1 MEVRVSD
8 VKKWAGRQES
18 VDLVEPSPTEAQ
30 ERVDYPLTNPAVVHV
45 LVRNTGGGAL
55 VVDISGTVEADAICS
70 RCAEPFHISLP
81 FEATEEFRDE
91 PGPDDESLDYRRFTG
106 DKIQLDDMVSD
117 AAAVS
122 FPIAI
127 LCKPDCRGL
136 CPQCGTNLNVSECDC
151 VPAVDNRWAQ
161 LAQWIDPSKEAQNHH
176 EGLGREKHGRT
187 KA

>member
-18 VDLVEPSPTEAQ
+18 FQLVEPWPAGAQ
-30 ERVDYPLTNPAVVHV
+30 QRVDFPLTNPAVLDV
-45 LVRNTGGGAL
+45 LVRNTGGGTL
-55 VVDISGTVEADAICS
+55 VVDVSGAVEADAVCS
-70 RCAEPFHISLP
+70 RCAEPFHIVLP

-106 DKIQLDDMVSD
+106 DKIQLDEMVSD
-117 AAAVS
+117 AAGAS

-127 LCKPDCRGL
+127 LCRTDCRGL
-136 CPQCGTNLNVSECDC
+136 CPTCGTNFNVSDCDC
-151 VPAVDNRWAQ
+151 VPATDDRWAA
-161 LAQWIDPSKEAQNHH
+161 LAQLMNPSNTEKPD